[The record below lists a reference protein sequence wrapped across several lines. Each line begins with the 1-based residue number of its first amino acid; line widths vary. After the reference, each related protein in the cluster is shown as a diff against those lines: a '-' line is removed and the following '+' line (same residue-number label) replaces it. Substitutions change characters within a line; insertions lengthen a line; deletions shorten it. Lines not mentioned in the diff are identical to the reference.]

1 MRTRALFTG
10 LAGAALLTVAA
21 GQASAALSKRVDV
34 IQQGDFLL
42 IGNTLAHNCASG
54 IPMPVKGTATCP
66 AMGVS
71 DNSPDILWRADSGNA
86 TADSMITPEQAR
98 TVAMLTIPAGATV
111 SHAFVYWS
119 ARNFLG
125 NDQEATLE
133 CLGAQPLV
141 MSADQNQIGDN
152 AYQASEDVT
161 AYVKQN
167 GSCAYMVSGV
177 ASHDFKGSNETLGH
191 SSWWMVVFYEHPSE
205 PHRQLA
211 LYDGFEQV
219 SDGDNKEPS
228 SITGMLVPNNFTKFS
243 KAKLGVVGYEG
254 DGAPATG
261 DQLLFITPQNP
272 AGIPLE
278 DAAKNPNDFF
288 NSTRSYM
295 GKYVSEAGD
304 LPQLTGEP
312 GSMSH
317 IDMDV
322 VDISDYIDP
331 GAMEIKFK
339 PLSVEPIYLAGLIS
353 SIPTFTDADKDGIS
367 DDEETA
373 EGTDPNDADT
383 DNDGVLDGQEGCS
396 DIDNCTNPIWN
407 VDSDGDGL
415 INALDPDSDDDGLF
429 DGTELGLDCMNPAT
443 DTSLGHCT
451 ADADAGKT
459 TTDPLNADTDGGG
472 VIDGAEDA
480 NLDGAIDSGET
491 DPTAGHGDDD
501 STNIDSDGDGL
512 SDAVETHIG
521 SDPQDA
527 DSDDDG
533 VLDGDEANYADDT
546 DGDGLPN
553 VLDVDSDNDAL
564 FDGTEVGSQC
574 NDPSTDVSK
583 GHCRADADPSTST
596 SMVDADTDD
605 GGVIDG
611 SEDTNLNGKL
621 DPGELDPT
629 EGHGTDDGSVKDA
642 DGDGLSDDLED
653 TLGTDKNDTD
663 SDDDG
668 VPDGEEANPSNDED
682 GDGKINALDEDSDQD
697 GLFDGTEGGYN
708 CSNPDIDKTKNHCI
722 PDADPKTTTSMVNPD
737 TDGGG
742 VLDGAEDFDK
752 DGKYEPNA
760 GEGNP
765 LDPSDDNSIMICDE
779 DHPDC
784 GPENN
789 GKVCDTSTSLCVDGC
804 KDVDGSR
811 CPDEKV
817 CVFPDPASEVGYC
830 APPGTGPDGTLSDI
844 LVQGGCLCEVRPGDG
859 KLSMAWALLVA
870 LGAGFAVRRRNRR

>member
-1 MRTRALFTG
+1 ME
-10 LAGAALLTVAA
+10 
-21 GQASAALSKRVDV
+21 K
-34 IQQGDFLL
+34 IQQGDFIL
-42 IGNTLAHNCASG
+42 IGNTLAYDCKAPP
-54 IPMPVKGTATCP
+54 PMPVVGMATCP
-66 AMGVS
+66 NMGIS
-71 DNSPDILWRADSGNA
+71 DNAPDILWRAENGSA
-86 TADSMITPEQAR
+86 TANTMITVEQAQ
-98 TVAMLTIPAGATV
+98 TAAVLKVPEGAMVTDAWL
-111 SHAFVYWS
+111 YWS

-125 NDQEATLE
+125 ADNKVTLQ
-133 CLGAQPLV
+133 CLGGQPLDV
-141 MSADQNQIGDN
+141 DAQFSLSGGDN
-152 AYQASEDVT
+152 AYHAVKEVT
-161 AYVKQN
+161 SYVQQN
-167 GSCAYMVSGV
+167 GSCTYMLSGV
-177 ASHDFKGSNETLGH
+177 ESIDFKGSNDVVGH
-191 SSWWMVVFYEHPSE
+191 SVWWMAVLYSHPE
-205 PHRQLA
+205 DPHRQLVI
-211 LYDGFEQV
+211 YDGLESIGNGGV
-219 SDGDNKEPS
+219 TS
-228 SITGMLVPNNFTKFS
+228 SLVENLTVPKNFALFS
-243 KAKLGVVGYEG
+243 AAKIGVVGYDG
-254 DGAPATG
+254 DNGLVG
-261 DQLLFITPQNP
+261 DKFALIADNEDPTDPTTWKTLLADSSGNT
-272 AGIPLE
+272 
-278 DAAKNPNDFF
+278 NDFF
-288 NSTRSYM
+288 NSSRTAFGM
-295 GKYVSEAGD
+295 NVSVPGD
-304 LPQLTGEP
+304 LPQMSGAP
-312 GSMSH
+312 GSVSH
-317 IDMDV
+317 LDMDV
-322 VDISDYIDP
+322 VDITNLLKAGQTKVTL
-331 GAMEIKFK
+331 GAT
-339 PLSVEPIYLAGLIS
+339 SVEPVFVGGIVT
-353 SIPTFTDADKDGIS
+353 SIPTFTDADGDGLS
-367 DDEETA
+367 DDEETLA
-373 EGTDPNDADT
+373 GTDPNDADT